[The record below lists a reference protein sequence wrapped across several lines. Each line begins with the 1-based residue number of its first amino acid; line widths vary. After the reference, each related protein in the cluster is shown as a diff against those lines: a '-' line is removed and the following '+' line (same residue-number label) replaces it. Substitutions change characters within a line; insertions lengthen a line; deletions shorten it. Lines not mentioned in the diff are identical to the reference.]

1 MAIIK
6 LKINYPYLYV
16 YLISCY
22 LAYAVEIITEEYFEI
37 KFLYVYLYSSALS
50 QIFGGLL
57 IYLYQNKSLKHKK
70 KVEYFG
76 LELIYNDNNRTSD
89 SSLKIILLIFFASLF
104 DFLSIFLDY
113 WIDKTT
119 DSSYSQRI
127 GYLSTI
133 ISSLLCTYTIGFKTG
148 KHQKISMVIMVL
160 GLILEIILEM
170 SLKPGNI
177 FLGKFMFVHFL
188 YCLVL
193 IFISFND
200 CIHKYLVE
208 VDFLNPFKLL
218 MIQGIIELIMT
229 IIISIGKDPLY
240 ELKRISKKE
249 SISTIVSI
257 IFLLLFHFVF
267 TAVINAYGIY
277 CNVIYSP
284 MTRSLMDYLLN
295 PFLYIYIFIDCGDFF
310 DSLSYFII
318 IEIVTLIINFFGC
331 LYNEFIILFCCGL
344 EYETVDEIKKRAENT
359 QNRILEN
366 KINDDDS
373 SDDSED

>member
-22 LAYAVEIITEEYFEI
+22 LASAVEIITEEYFEI

-76 LELIYNDNNRTSD
+76 LELIYNDNDRTSD

-113 WIDKTT
+113 WIEKTT
-119 DSSYSQRI
+119 DSSFGQRI

-133 ISSLLCTYTIGFKTG
+133 ISSLLCTYTIGFKIG

-177 FLGKFMFVHFL
+177 FLGKFMFVHF
-188 YCLVL
+188 Y
-193 IFISFND
+193 
-200 CIHKYLVE
+200 
-208 VDFLNPFKLL
+208 
-218 MIQGIIELIMT
+218 
-229 IIISIGKDPLY
+229 
-240 ELKRISKKE
+240 
-249 SISTIVSI
+249 IV
-257 IFLLLFHFVF
+257 
-267 TAVINAYGIY
+267 
-277 CNVIYSP
+277 
-284 MTRSLMDYLLN
+284 
-295 PFLYIYIFIDCGDFF
+295 
-310 DSLSYFII
+310 
-318 IEIVTLIINFFGC
+318 
-331 LYNEFIILFCCGL
+331 
-344 EYETVDEIKKRAENT
+344 
-359 QNRILEN
+359 
-366 KINDDDS
+366 
-373 SDDSED
+373 

>member
-1 MAIIK
+1 
-6 LKINYPYLYV
+6 
-16 YLISCY
+16 
-22 LAYAVEIITEEYFEI
+22 
-37 KFLYVYLYSSALS
+37 
-50 QIFGGLL
+50 
-57 IYLYQNKSLKHKK
+57 
-70 KVEYFG
+70 
-76 LELIYNDNNRTSD
+76 
-89 SSLKIILLIFFASLF
+89 
-104 DFLSIFLDY
+104 
-113 WIDKTT
+113 
-119 DSSYSQRI
+119 
-127 GYLSTI
+127 
-133 ISSLLCTYTIGFKTG
+133 
-148 KHQKISMVIMVL
+148 
-160 GLILEIILEM
+160 
-170 SLKPGNI
+170 
-177 FLGKFMFVHFL
+177 
-188 YCLVL
+188 
-193 IFISFND
+193 
-200 CIHKYLVE
+200 
-208 VDFLNPFKLL
+208 

-284 MTRSLMDYLLN
+284 MVRSLMDYLLN
-295 PFLYIYIFIDCGDFF
+295 PFLYIYNFIDCGDFF